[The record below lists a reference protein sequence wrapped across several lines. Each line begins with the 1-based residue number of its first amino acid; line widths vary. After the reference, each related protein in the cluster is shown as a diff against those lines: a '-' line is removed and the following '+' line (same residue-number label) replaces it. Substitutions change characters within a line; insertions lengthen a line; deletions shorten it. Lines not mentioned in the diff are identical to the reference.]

1 MIVFHSPDHLALGRA
16 LREFRA
22 RRGLSQESFGS
33 RAGMHRN
40 YVGAIEPTAKI
51 NPTFKVLLELARGLD
66 VPLSRPDPPL
76 RGRVAEVGRGSR

>member
-1 MIVFHSPDHLALGRA
+1 MIVFHSQDHLALGRA

-40 YVGAIEPTAKI
+40 YVGAIERGEI
-51 NPTFKVLLELARGLD
+51 NPTFKILLKLARGLD
-66 VPLSRPDPPL
+66 APLSDLIRL
-76 RGRVAEVGRGSR
+76 FEERVDEVGRGSR

>member
-1 MIVFHSPDHLALGRA
+1 MIVFHSQDHLALGRA

-40 YVGAIEPTAKI
+40 YVGAIERGEI
-51 NPTFKVLLELARGLD
+51 NPTFKILLKLARALD
-66 VPLSRPDPPL
+66 APLSDLIRLYED
-76 RGRVAEVGRGSR
+76 RIAEVRSSPR